1 MPWQHIAGWG
11 GLVMAGLAQRVA
23 EPFETFVETVSGG
36 GAGGLDVLSHKLA
49 TLFGPI
55 TPRKIRVDG

>member
-1 MPWQHIAGWG
+1 
-11 GLVMAGLAQRVA
+11 MAGLAQRVA